1 MIGGLFWV
9 LVPAL
14 LFLVLAAL
22 PKGRWVMPGLGAA
35 ALVLALGWALRLAG
49 LPPLVA
55 LDAETDAGIL
65 LALVLWS
72 GAGLLAALLQ
82 ALRAVLRMR
91 PGVHAALAAAIFA
104 GAALF
109 AARMAGF

>member
-1 MIGGLFWV
+1 MITGLLWV
-9 LVPAL
+9 LGPAL

-22 PKGRWVMPGLGAA
+22 PKGRPVTLWLGVAM
-35 ALVLALGWALRLAG
+35 LALAAGWALRLAG
-49 LPPLVA
+49 LPPMVA
-55 LDAETDAGIL
+55 ADAEADAGIW
-65 LALVLWS
+65 LALVLWT

-82 ALRAVLRMR
+82 ALRALLRMR